1 MSSRAKEPLITKSRD
16 KFCST
21 FSSQM
26 IPLAGCSLPA
36 GYTKVINQIFIHETT
51 YITKDSFILEG
62 ATQLPQGCMIYW
74 WCLLKPVKLSCDH
87 HCRYPGAK
95 YL

>member
-1 MSSRAKEPLITKSRD
+1 
-16 KFCST
+16 
-21 FSSQM
+21 M

-36 GYTKVINQIFIHETT
+36 GYTKVINQIFIQETT

-74 WCLLKPVKLSCDH
+74 WCLLKYVKLSCDH
-87 HCRYPGAK
+87 HCKCGERKSWGKITLKPEISQREK
-95 YL
+95 